1 MIDQTLTKPIGL
13 IQDLKIHIRGIPYVV
28 TFIVMKNNVLDANNS
43 MLLGCPWLQDGK
55 VTHDWGNNL
64 ISIKGN
70 GTICTIMITK
80 HLDSNTKCLKSYFA
94 TTLLIKSQMKRKTCC
109 LAAKLDLFT
118 IGTIIL
124 PKLEVLAI
132 MLVDGKTDI
141 NPKIGTDA
149 KISTN
154 VEINMDPKIDTNT
167 KTDIDMKI
175 STDEPIFDFP
185 HTPREIL
192 VDTTL
197 THIKV

>member
-1 MIDQTLTKPIGL
+1 M
-13 IQDLKIHIRGIPYVV
+13 LKILLCYNFVNKV
-28 TFIVMKNNVLDANNS
+28 TNEEENVL
-43 MLLGCPWLQDGK
+43 
-55 VTHDWGNNL
+55 
-64 ISIKGN
+64 
-70 GTICTIMITK
+70 
-80 HLDSNTKCLKSYFA
+80 
-94 TTLLIKSQMKRKTCC
+94 

-167 KTDIDMKI
+167 KTDTDMKI

-185 HTPREIL
+185 HTPREIS